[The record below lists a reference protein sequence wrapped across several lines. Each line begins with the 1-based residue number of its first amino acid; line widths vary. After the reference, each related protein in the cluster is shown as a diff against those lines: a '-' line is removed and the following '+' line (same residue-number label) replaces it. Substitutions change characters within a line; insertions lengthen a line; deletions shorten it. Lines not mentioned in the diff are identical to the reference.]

1 MSEISENDL
10 QKRIEVLEKQLESTK
25 YWTNVFIVT
34 VVIIYCGLLLWSMLS
49 FITSTSDQPLRTA
62 SQTRDFII
70 HWFMN

>member
-1 MSEISENDL
+1 MSEISEDDL

-34 VVIIYCGLLLWSMLS
+34 VVIIYCGLLLWL
-49 FITSTSDQPLRTA
+49 ITTTSDQPLRSA
-62 SQTRDFII
+62 SQTSDFII